1 MNCLTTG
8 KIKIMKKIVSIIIV
22 VLLATSCTDQEG
34 DRNYN
39 YRISNNSGVVIEMMP
54 FYNGVKDISNKVI
67 VKNLADI
74 KYQFTDTPPD
84 GGGPR
89 MEYIAL
95 TSSKIQ
101 NNLTHIE
108 VFFDN
113 KKKVIYQEC
122 TATNQCFNQ
131 PRNIFNPV
139 FSAEQTEVYTITPE
153 DYQNAQDCGGNCN

>member
-1 MNCLTTG
+1 MNYLITG
-8 KIKIMKKIVSIIIV
+8 KIKIMKRIISIIIV
-22 VLLATSCTDQEG
+22 VLLATSCTDQGG

-39 YRISNNSGVVIEMMP
+39 YRISNNSGVVVEMIP
-54 FYNGVKDISNKVI
+54 FYDGVKDISNKVI

-74 KYQFTDTPPD
+74 KYQFTDTPPY

-89 MEYIAL
+89 MEYIAF

-108 VFFDN
+108 VVFDN

-131 PRNIFNPV
+131 ARNIFNPV
-139 FSAEQTEVYTITPE
+139 FSAKQTELYTITPE